1 MSYQLVVVEGQDA
14 GRTFSI
20 EDGNQI
26 TIGRGEKSDTRLDD
40 ATVSRVH
47 CEIGRHGDI
56 VTIKDL
62 GSSSGTIVNGSKID
76 QAELTPGSLIQIGD
90 SLLRLTLPRVDGETT
105 MAPGANQM
113 GRPLEKLVGTT
124 INSYRIDEI
133 IGRGVSG
140 MVFKAFDTE
149 KERTAALKILTP
161 TFSRSEEQRNRFVR
175 AMKTMLPIK
184 DPHIMRLYNAGISG
198 PYCWAAMEFIEGENL
213 AQLIEWIGIEGMLDW
228 KKVWHVAMNIAS
240 ALQAGFENKV
250 VHRNV
255 TPTNILRRKSDEVCL
270 LGDFMLA
277 KAIEGKLAQQVTSP
291 GQIVGD
297 VPYLAP
303 ERTMPEGDVDTRS
316 DIYGLG
322 ATCYALLTGKAPA
335 AGKSL
340 PETIDNIR
348 NKKPEKPRTYQLAVN
363 ELFQD
368 IVMRML
374 EKNPSDRQQTPGE
387 LIVELERIGRFNN
400 LSVNS

>member
-184 DPHIMRLYNAGISG
+184 DPHIVRLYNAGISG

-213 AQLIEWIGIEGMLDW
+213 AQLIERIGIEGMLDW

>member
-184 DPHIMRLYNAGISG
+184 DPHIVRLNNAGISG

-213 AQLIEWIGIEGMLDW
+213 AQLIERIGIEGMLDW